1 MGFDCLKE
9 RRSLFAVR
17 EGERRIRRS
26 DPMEML
32 EGGSEWAGSR
42 RKSCKP
48 QKILVEVFLTGR
60 PLSICGEVHVDL
72 SRRPG
77 EAVSYANSGGHP
89 TSLPRNPW
97 RSLPAEQMEAGSKR
111 KRVVPR

>member
-26 DPMEML
+26 DPMEIL
-32 EGGSEWAGSR
+32 EGSEWAGSR
-42 RKSCKP
+42 RESYKL

-60 PLSICGEVHVDL
+60 PLSIWRE
-72 SRRPG
+72 
-77 EAVSYANSGGHP
+77 NS
-89 TSLPRNPW
+89 S
-97 RSLPAEQMEAGSKR
+97 
-111 KRVVPR
+111 